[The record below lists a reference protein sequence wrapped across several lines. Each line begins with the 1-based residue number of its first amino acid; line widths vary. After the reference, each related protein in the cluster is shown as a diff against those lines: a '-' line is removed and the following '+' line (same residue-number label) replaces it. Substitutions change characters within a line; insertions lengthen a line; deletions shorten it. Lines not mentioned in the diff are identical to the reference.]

1 MSVAN
6 KMGLY
11 YTTNAPKKV
20 YEMKA
25 QQSFNTG
32 RNNKWRYIP
41 IQENK
46 THISY
51 RFLPNQIFTI

>member
-11 YTTNAPKKV
+11 YTANAPKKV

-25 QQSFNTG
+25 QQSFDTG
-32 RNNKWRYIP
+32 RNNEWRYIP

-51 RFLPNQIFTI
+51 